1 MNYFYLHVC
10 VPHGRNTVHTC
21 VVFRLLGISVWL
33 GESKNDRTP
42 NIYYSK
48 RGSRTARRRSQ
59 TNSCC
64 TISEWL
70 IAAAQTY
77 CSGLF
82 RCLFIFCF
90 LLGVFFFSESVE
102 SGILSAHGA
111 CVRCT
116 ALFCSQTE
124 RAGLFPPCP
133 QATSRSSQ
141 KKKKKKKKGCGYV
154 CAPVGGCE
162 NFSSAKTALIYP
174 LRICICAQ
182 CD

>member
-90 LLGVFFFSESVE
+90 LLGFFFFQWTCRIRYFVGTRSLCAVHCIVLLPDWASRFISSVPT
-102 SGILSAHGA
+102 GDLS
-111 CVRCT
+111 VFT
-116 ALFCSQTE
+116 
-124 RAGLFPPCP
+124 
-133 QATSRSSQ
+133 
-141 KKKKKKKKGCGYV
+141 KKEKEKKKGCGYV